1 MNHFNRKTDNFI
13 PTILFVALAFIFFAF
28 AINEKKSSSPISYSS
43 IYHCADIQSSTQAV
57 IPASI
62 DLPIRAYFNDD
73 NHIILSQSF
82 TSDYSVNL
90 QIDRKFNTVQE
101 KYLTVKPLFNKIIR
115 RLIFSDPKSDDFAL
129 NC

>member
-1 MNHFNRKTDNFI
+1 MNCFNRKTDNFI
-13 PTILFVALAFIFFAF
+13 PTILFVVLAFVLFTF
-28 AINEKKSSSPISYSS
+28 AIKEKKSSSPISYSS
-43 IYHCADIQSSTQAV
+43 IYHCVDIQSSTQAV

-62 DLPIRAYFNDD
+62 DLPIRAYFAYN
-73 NHIILSQSF
+73 NQIILSQSF

-129 NC
+129 SC